1 MKPILSPRLLR
12 VLASLVV
19 GAALLAVPDA
29 QTRFMPVSE
38 IVPGMVGIGRT
49 VFVGDQLEEFQ
60 AHILGVLRNTVAPGR
75 DLILARLE
83 GGPLAHT
90 GVMQGMSG
98 SPVYIDGRLIGA
110 VSYSIGTFPREPIA
124 GITPIAEMIDAVNR
138 QAPQSQTRE
147 FSLAWPATPDQVVSL
162 LGRLVARA
170 AAPLRSPLRTSDIV
184 GAPSLADWAPRL
196 RPIGAAMVTSGLSTN
211 LEMQLRTAMAG
222 KAGGPA
228 LSAADT
234 TAITTPDR
242 AAQAP
247 LPTLRPGD
255 PVGMTFM
262 RGDLEMGATGTITHI
277 DGAQVYAFGHPFL
290 NQGPT
295 AMAMTRATVLAVI
308 PSLDSSMKI
317 GAMGPVVGRM
327 TQDRATAVG
336 GVLGP
341 GPDELEVNLRIESS
355 GGPAR
360 LLHFNVLHDQSLTP
374 LFTYVAILNS
384 LGTYERQTG
393 ATSISAQGQIS
404 FDGIGTVSIDDAFT
418 GDQAVSLAAAAI
430 MNPIGAMAA
439 NTFGPAL
446 PRTVDL
452 TLRVSETED
461 YSTIERV
468 WLDTTRPTLG
478 GTHILHVLLR
488 QYRADEGATE
498 VISLPITMPTQ
509 ASGPVTLLVSDGPS
523 LTTLEQSAVTP
534 GPPTSLDG
542 LLARIRNIR
551 SSNRLYV
558 RLLTAAT
565 GLAAGGEA
573 QPSLPASVQAAL
585 DADTSGTTTPL
596 TRTVVGTWDRRMPR
610 VLRGSR
616 ELTLTLRPAVSP
628 AGPLPRSPRPP
639 SHP

>member
-1 MKPILSPRLLR
+1 
-12 VLASLVV
+12 
-19 GAALLAVPDA
+19 
-29 QTRFMPVSE
+29 
-38 IVPGMVGIGRT
+38 
-49 VFVGDQLEEFQ
+49 
-60 AHILGVLRNTVAPGR
+60 
-75 DLILARLE
+75 
-83 GGPLAHT
+83 
-90 GVMQGMSG
+90 
-98 SPVYIDGRLIGA
+98 
-110 VSYSIGTFPREPIA
+110 
-124 GITPIAEMIDAVNR
+124 
-138 QAPQSQTRE
+138 
-147 FSLAWPATPDQVVSL
+147 
-162 LGRLVARA
+162 
-170 AAPLRSPLRTSDIV
+170 
-184 GAPSLADWAPRL
+184 
-196 RPIGAAMVTSGLSTN
+196 
-211 LEMQLRTAMAG
+211 
-222 KAGGPA
+222 
-228 LSAADT
+228 
-234 TAITTPDR
+234 
-242 AAQAP
+242 
-247 LPTLRPGD
+247 
-255 PVGMTFM
+255 
-262 RGDLEMGATGTITHI
+262 
-277 DGAQVYAFGHPFL
+277 
-290 NQGPT
+290 
-295 AMAMTRATVLAVI
+295 
-308 PSLDSSMKI
+308 
-317 GAMGPVVGRM
+317 
-327 TQDRATAVG
+327 
-336 GVLGP
+336 
-341 GPDELEVNLRIESS
+341 
-355 GGPAR
+355 
-360 LLHFNVLHDQSLTP
+360 VLHDQSLTP

-628 AGPLPRSPRPP
+628 AVHCHVPHDRLHTHDHPHTRLAIHPRYFQHRQHSGPPRDARRLHSWGHALKCRRAHLLDRGVAGRVSQGHAGGRFYRRGRSPDCGTSDHRCR
-639 SHP
+639 